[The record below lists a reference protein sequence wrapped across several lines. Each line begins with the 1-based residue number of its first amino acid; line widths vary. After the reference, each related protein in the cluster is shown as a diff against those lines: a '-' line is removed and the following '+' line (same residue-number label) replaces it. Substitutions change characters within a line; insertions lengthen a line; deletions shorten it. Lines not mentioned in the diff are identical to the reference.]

1 MILQLDSLRKSLT
14 ALAGILVVSEND
26 ERMEQLSDIE
36 QIAIRAGVVQHF
48 EITYE
53 LCWKLIA
60 RWLNMNVSQGIAD
73 GVTRRQL
80 FRLAAEN
87 RLITD
92 VDGWMRHHKGRNAT
106 SHIYDYNKAEA
117 VYQATIDF
125 VHDARALLVEFETR
139 ND

>member
-1 MILQLDSLRKSLT
+1 MTLQLVSLGKSLS
-14 ALAGILVVSEND
+14 ALAEVLAVSGND
-26 ERMEQLSDIE
+26 ERMGQLTDVE
-36 QIAIRAGVVQHF
+36 RVAIRAGVVQHF

-60 RWLNMNVSQGIAD
+60 RWLNANISPGIAD

-87 RLITD
+87 RLIND
-92 VDGWMRHHKGRNAT
+92 VERWMRHHEGRNVT
-106 SHIYDYNKAEA
+106 SHIYDFDKAEA
-117 VYQATIDF
+117 VYVATADF
-125 VHDARALLVEFETR
+125 VHDARALLRALEAQ

>member
-1 MILQLDSLRKSLT
+1 MTLQYDSLRRSLN
-14 ALAGILVVSEND
+14 ALADVAAVSGDD
-26 ERMEQLSDIE
+26 ERMGQLTDIE
-36 QIAIRAGVVQHF
+36 RVAIRAGVVQHF

-60 RWLNMNVSQGIAD
+60 RWLNANISPGVAD

-87 RLITD
+87 RLIND
-92 VDGWMRHHKGRNAT
+92 VDGWMRHHEGRNAT
-106 SHIYDYNKAEA
+106 SHIYDFDKAEA
-117 VYQATIDF
+117 VYRATVDF
-125 VHDARALLVEFETR
+125 VHDARALLRALETR